1 MSNASLDVIK
11 VCLFNNNHNGCF
23 VKKYYRNIQS
33 YIIILLLKIEHIN
46 DAAKIQGQIYEILIH
61 VILQMQLLSCMSMTF
76 HDTQHRVS
84 PDQTPP
90 DDTATPVASATFSHL
105 HILQL
110 HLSSS

>member
-11 VCLFNNNHNGCF
+11 VWLFNNNHNGCF

-33 YIIILLLKIEHIN
+33 YIIILSLKSEHIN
-46 DAAKIQGQIYEILIH
+46 DAAKIQGQIYENLIH
-61 VILQMQLLSCMSMTF
+61 VILHVPLLSCMSMIF
-76 HDTQHRVS
+76 HDTQHRAS

-105 HILQL
+105 YTQRL
-110 HLSSS
+110 HLSGS